1 MRVPLSWLR
10 ELVPTDLAPEELA
23 ELITLKGV
31 KVEEILYPWSDLDGV
46 LIARVIEV
54 GDHPN
59 SQKLCVARV
68 DTGSGELEVVVG
80 VRNMKQGDLVPLAPP
95 GARVPGLDEP
105 IGAREIRGVV
115 SNGMLCSA
123 RELGISQDHGGI
135 LVLGDGAGPPGTDL
149 KHAFGLD
156 DAVLDVEV
164 EPNRPDFLSVNGLA
178 REVAAIIGLPLATP
192 GLDLLEADEAAADV
206 AAVAIDA
213 LDACPRYVAR
223 VIRSVSAGRSPLLIQ
238 ARLTA
243 AGMRPISAVVDAT
256 NFVMLETGQP
266 LHGFDLA
273 LVAGPKIEV
282 RRAHEGERLV
292 TLDDLERTLASEDL
306 LICDAEK
313 AVAIGGIMGGATSEV
328 SDATRDVL
336 LESAYFTRTGIL
348 RSARRLDLHT
358 EASHRFER
366 GTDPEGLESAAARC
380 AALIAEWTG
389 GTVLRGLAEAGSTP
403 QRRSVSVRPSRVS
416 ALLGYEVAPAAA
428 AEVFARL
435 GFAVREDSDRL
446 DVEIPGYRVDLEREV
461 DLIEEVVRLQGYDR
475 VGSTLPR
482 SSRAGGLPPDYRF
495 VRTVREVLVRA
506 GLREVRPL
514 PFASAEDLALTGDED
529 AIVIAN
535 PLRAE
540 EGFLRTR
547 LTPGLLH
554 AVARNQTWGVR
565 QIALFEVGA
574 VFRAGAP
581 TDERRKIAFALS
593 GTALEGWSAD
603 GRSFDALDA
612 RGVVEALMGELDVSA
627 WSLGGALGDPFH
639 PVRSAEILIEG
650 ARAGVLGEIHPRAAA
665 ALDID
670 GRVAVAELEFESVM
684 NAAAHDFAFRD
695 VPRFPPVRRDL
706 AFVVPNDAPAGK
718 VREALVEAA
727 GALLDRCLLFDVF
740 RGGSLPDGTKS
751 LAFALDLRAA
761 DRTLTDEEAE
771 EVVGRIVERLGTDFG
786 ARLRAG

>member
-1 MRVPLSWLR
+1 LR
-10 ELVPTDLAPEELA
+10 QLVPTDLAPEELA

-178 REVAAIIGLPLATP
+178 REVAAIIGLPLAMP

-706 AFVVPNDAPAGK
+706 AFVVPNDAPAGR

>member
-706 AFVVPNDAPAGK
+706 AFVVPNDAPAGR